1 VNGWLWAA
9 LAMLVLPVVPA
20 LTVASRG
27 TALDR
32 LLGLE
37 LLSAALV
44 LVFLVLAQ
52 GYARSSYL
60 DVSLVLAVLSF
71 TGALVYTRLLG
82 ARR

>member
-1 VNGWLWAA
+1 VNCWLWAA

-82 ARR
+82 GRR